1 MLFFLL
7 FSFFV
12 VVNIII
18 IFQEGIFLV
27 NNPGKKWE
35 QNFKENALKQ
45 DLFIIR
51 FNDSDLSFN
60 ENKDLRSKFTP
71 KSPADF
77 MIYQFP
83 NIFFFELKSTHYK
96 GISFQRDP
104 EETAMIKLDQI
115 NSLIKLSQAKGS
127 NAGFVLNFRNDKEG
141 EPYSEDTF
149 YISISNFCKFYN
161 ETDKKSISK
170 LDIVQNGG
178 IRLQGAQKRKYYVY
192 DIEKMLREIV
202 SQEEGY

>member
-1 MLFFLL
+1 
-7 FSFFV
+7 
-12 VVNIII
+12 
-18 IFQEGIFLV
+18 
-27 NNPGKKWE
+27 
-35 QNFKENALKQ
+35 
-45 DLFIIR
+45 
-51 FNDSDLSFN
+51 
-60 ENKDLRSKFTP
+60 
-71 KSPADF
+71 

-96 GISFQRDP
+96 SVSFQRDP

-192 DIEKMLREIV
+192 DIEKMLKEIV
-202 SQEEGY
+202 SQEEGF

>member
-1 MLFFLL
+1 
-7 FSFFV
+7 
-12 VVNIII
+12 
-18 IFQEGIFLV
+18 
-27 NNPGKKWE
+27 
-35 QNFKENALKQ
+35 
-45 DLFIIR
+45 
-51 FNDSDLSFN
+51 
-60 ENKDLRSKFTP
+60 
-71 KSPADF
+71 

-83 NIFFFELKSTHYK
+83 NVFFFELKSTHYK
-96 GISFQRDP
+96 SISFQRDL

-178 IRLQGAQKRKYYVY
+178 IRLQGVQKRKYYVY
-192 DIEKMLREIV
+192 DIEKMLKEIV
-202 SQEEGY
+202 SQEEGF

>member
-7 FSFFV
+7 FHYFFV
-12 VVNIII
+12 IINIVI
-18 IFQEGIFLV
+18 IFLGGGFLI

-77 MIYQFP
+77 MIY
-83 NIFFFELKSTHYK
+83 
-96 GISFQRDP
+96 
-104 EETAMIKLDQI
+104 
-115 NSLIKLSQAKGS
+115 
-127 NAGFVLNFRNDKEG
+127 
-141 EPYSEDTF
+141 
-149 YISISNFCKFYN
+149 
-161 ETDKKSISK
+161 
-170 LDIVQNGG
+170 
-178 IRLQGAQKRKYYVY
+178 
-192 DIEKMLREIV
+192 
-202 SQEEGY
+202 